1 MQMGIVNREAE
12 EDTGAIQTF
21 AVTDPDDPDMLIE
34 NPDLTVNKEMP
45 GDYNA
50 AEVMALETVMLNAQK
65 DFIKSQKEQK
75 NYPRIDVMIEKNCL
89 ISYTGHMEDFPAEE
103 FQTLVDKTIMARI
116 DIEGLVNERVKN
128 MPKEQFE
135 QTGYQ

>member
-1 MQMGIVNREAE
+1 MGIVNREAE

-65 DFIKSQKEQK
+65 DFIKSQKE
-75 NYPRIDVMIEKNCL
+75 
-89 ISYTGHMEDFPAEE
+89 DFPAEE